1 MSKCGNCSGNI
12 RTNASTIQCDACQ
25 SSIHTHCVGGGLT
38 EQDITVTRSKSK
50 AFKLVCNSCERNMS
64 FFKDLKMLITDLR
77 AEFTS
82 SIESLKYELEEQ
94 INSAKSIINQ
104 QPPMSQSFEDVVQ
117 EVLERQKRSSNII
130 VFNVPEHAESIPRSE
145 GLDKDKRFVSEVLN
159 SVDHEYDYAN
169 FHCQRLGKFN
179 ASRITPIKVFL
190 NSEQDVSNI
199 IRKAKNLITTE
210 QYKNIR
216 LSYDRT
222 PKQLDFYKQ
231 LKQEMNDRIRQGE
244 TNLKIRYYNGSP
256 RIVRLN

>member
-1 MSKCGNCSGNI
+1 
-12 RTNASTIQCDACQ
+12 
-25 SSIHTHCVGGGLT
+25 
-38 EQDITVTRSKSK
+38 
-50 AFKLVCNSCERNMS
+50 
-64 FFKDLKMLITDLR
+64 MLITDLR

-82 SIESLKYELEEQ
+82 SIESLKHELEEQ

-130 VFNVPEHAESIPRSE
+130 VFNVPEHSKSIPRSKR
-145 GLDKDKRFVSEVLN
+145 LNKDKRFVSEL

-199 IRKAKNLITTE
+199 IRKAENLITTE
-210 QYKNIR
+210 QYKDIR